1 MQEIERILDQLKRS
15 YSADAWHGPAVLEV
29 LHGVNADTAR
39 RRPIASAHSIL
50 EIVLHMAAWKT
61 IVRRRLDGEK
71 FDVTPE
77 MDWPKPADGEAT
89 WERAL
94 AELDLAHSKLRD
106 RIARYDDS
114 GLLAPPAGG
123 ASAYVLMHGIIQH
136 DLYHAGQIALLRKA
150 TG

>member
-15 YSADAWHGPAVLEV
+15 YTAEAWHGPAVLEV
-29 LHGVNADTAR
+29 LHGVSASAAR
-39 RRPIASAHSIL
+39 RRAIASAHSIL

-77 MDWPKPADGEAT
+77 IDWPQPADGDAA
-89 WERAL
+89 WQQAL
-94 AELDLAHSKLRD
+94 AELDQAHARLQAS
-106 RIARYDDS
+106 IARYDDS

-136 DLYHAGQIALLRKA
+136 DLYHAGQIALLRKG